1 MKLGS
6 AIAIYVLFWS
16 LTLFAV
22 LPFGVKTTHES
33 GGEPVPG
40 EANSSPANPMLVK
53 KMLWTTLVSTLLFG
67 LFYANYTAGWVTLDD
82 IPGWAAR

>member
-6 AIAIYVLFWS
+6 AIAIYLLFWS

-22 LPFGVKTTHES
+22 LPFGVKTTHEA

-82 IPGWAAR
+82 IPGWAAQ